1 MKFKKRVE
9 KIRHIQEVH
18 KKLFP
23 ILILFLVL
31 ITTTAAAFP
40 PDIQDDLQNQD
51 PIPQQSTTGPEKPSE
66 LVLQD
71 LEKPCD
77 TVQDTL
83 SETLILVPSYLWRH
97 GCGPTALGMVVG
109 FFDSN
114 GFEGLIPGSAW
125 TQTEEVDQSIASGG
139 SDGAVF
145 PPGQRGHYEDYSLPI
160 DGYPEM
166 LPDAYLAEGIQPH
179 QSDSLAD
186 FMHTS
191 QSTYNNYYGWSWSNH
206 VAPAFEA
213 FVRSRSSSYDPIV
226 HFYYRTSMTWSVLQS
241 EIDQNRPMVFLV
253 DSNSDGN
260 TDHFVTIIGYRTSPT
275 LQYAIWD
282 TWSNTVVRWEDFAY
296 IQAGV
301 PWGIWGGWSFNILLT
316 PSLDNT
322 LYLPIISRD

>member
-97 GCGPTALGMVVG
+97 GCGPTALGKVVG

-145 PPGQRGHYEDYSLPI
+145 PPGQRGPYEDYSLPI

-191 QSTYNNYYGWSWSNH
+191 QSTYNSSELLWLEL
-206 VAPAFEA
+206 VEP
-213 FVRSRSSSYDPIV
+213 RSTRV
-226 HFYYRTSMTWSVLQS
+226 
-241 EIDQNRPMVFLV
+241 
-253 DSNSDGN
+253 
-260 TDHFVTIIGYRTSPT
+260 
-275 LQYAIWD
+275 
-282 TWSNTVVRWEDFAY
+282 
-296 IQAGV
+296 
-301 PWGIWGGWSFNILLT
+301 
-316 PSLDNT
+316 
-322 LYLPIISRD
+322 